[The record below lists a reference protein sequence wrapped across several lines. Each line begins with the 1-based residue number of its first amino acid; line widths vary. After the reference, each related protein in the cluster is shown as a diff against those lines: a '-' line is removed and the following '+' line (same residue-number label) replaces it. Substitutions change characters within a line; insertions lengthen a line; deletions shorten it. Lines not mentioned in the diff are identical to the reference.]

1 VLTKFV
7 GTDYFTG
14 RYANRI
20 KNSTFNIDGTQYYV
34 YPNEN
39 NNNDTLHGGPQGWD
53 WRNWTVV
60 THTTDSITFS
70 LTDFDGTEG
79 FPGEV
84 VSFVTYTLTPYEW
97 HIRMSALS
105 LTKST
110 PLMLSSHTYWNLD
123 GFGRND
129 TNLVLNHTFHLPYS
143 GQYIDA
149 DNILIPTG
157 KINNIPQG
165 SVMDF
170 WSAPKRI
177 GANFTA
183 PGIFNQCGYGCIG
196 YDNAWL
202 VTREGP
208 SSPYTYDWTQAG
220 PVATLA
226 SDWSGITLDIYS
238 GMFPALLTS
247 PS

>member
-1 VLTKFV
+1 
-7 GTDYFTG
+7 
-14 RYANRI
+14 
-20 KNSTFNIDGTQYYV
+20 
-34 YPNEN
+34 
-39 NNNDTLHGGPQGWD
+39 
-53 WRNWTVV
+53 
-60 THTTDSITFS
+60 
-70 LTDFDGTEG
+70 
-79 FPGEV
+79 
-84 VSFVTYTLTPYEW
+84 
-97 HIRMSALS
+97 
-105 LTKST
+105 
-110 PLMLSSHTYWNLD
+110 
-123 GFGRND
+123 
-129 TNLVLNHTFHLPYS
+129 
-143 GQYIDA
+143 
-149 DNILIPTG
+149 
-157 KINNIPQG
+157 
-165 SVMDF
+165 MDF